1 MRLILTIAAL
11 LCATAAQAETPR
23 DFLTRFEKEAG
34 SAASAERGARFFT
47 TKQGG
52 EWSCASCH
60 TERPTQAGRHAKTD
74 KAITPLAPAFNG
86 QRLSD
91 GRYFQVTE
99 GAHELQARFQFEVSG
114 GGGLDGIS
122 EPRQVTCEIRVR
134 YDNFIAAQR
143 YRLEARPLQ
152 MKAQAWLYDEQRNLL
167 AHGKVVRC
175 GTF

>member
-60 TERPTQAGRHAKTD
+60 TERPTQAGRHARTD
-74 KAITPLAPAFNG
+74 KPITPLAPAANAERFTDAAKVDKWFRRNCNDTAN
-86 QRLSD
+86 RLCS
-91 GRYFQVTE
+91 
-99 GAHELQARFQFEVSG
+99 
-114 GGGLDGIS
+114 
-122 EPRQVTCEIRVR
+122 
-134 YDNFIAAQR
+134 AQ
-143 YRLEARPLQ
+143 E
-152 MKAQAWLYDEQRNLL
+152 KADVMAWLL
-167 AHGKVVRC
+167 ALK
-175 GTF
+175 

>member
-47 TKQGG
+47 SKQGG

-74 KAITPLAPAFNG
+74 KAITPLAPTANPERFTDAAKVDKWFRRNCNDTVS
-86 QRLSD
+86 RLCS
-91 GRYFQVTE
+91 
-99 GAHELQARFQFEVSG
+99 
-114 GGGLDGIS
+114 
-122 EPRQVTCEIRVR
+122 
-134 YDNFIAAQR
+134 AQ
-143 YRLEARPLQ
+143 E
-152 MKAQAWLYDEQRNLL
+152 KADVMAWLL
-167 AHGKVVRC
+167 ALK
-175 GTF
+175 

>member
-60 TERPTQAGRHAKTD
+60 TERPTQAGRHARTD
-74 KAITPLAPAFNG
+74 KPITPLAPAANA
-86 QRLSD
+86 
-91 GRYFQVTE
+91 E
-99 GAHELQARFQFEVSG
+99 RFTDAAKVDKWFRRNCNDT
-114 GGGLDGIS
+114 LN
-122 EPRQVTCEIRVR
+122 RVCSP
-134 YDNFIAAQR
+134 Q
-143 YRLEARPLQ
+143 E
-152 MKAQAWLYDEQRNLL
+152 KADVMAWLL
-167 AHGKVVRC
+167 ALK
-175 GTF
+175 